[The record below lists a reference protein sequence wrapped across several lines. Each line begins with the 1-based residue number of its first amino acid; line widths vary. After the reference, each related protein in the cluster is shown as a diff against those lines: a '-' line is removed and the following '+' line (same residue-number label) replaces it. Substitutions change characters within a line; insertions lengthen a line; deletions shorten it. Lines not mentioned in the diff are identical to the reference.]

1 MKPSAVVMMHWYS
14 FFESSLATF
23 KLWHYLLRFLDHRDT
38 EGEKARDLLAL
49 LSNNEDRQSL
59 YVKLLFIIDVLRPV
73 HEIQKLLESGEP
85 LLHRMY
91 HIVDVNL
98 QSEMTKYSG
107 DFILSDEVTS
117 VITIL
122 PLNQAEVLRADF
134 KGFGCSLSDK
144 WQATYHCNLSPAI
157 SGPSALWKQV
167 MILDPFLK
175 HT

>member
-1 MKPSAVVMMHWYS
+1 M
-14 FFESSLATF
+14 
-23 KLWHYLLRFLDHRDT
+23 WHYLLRFLDHRDT

-85 LLHRMY
+85 LLHRMN

-98 QSEMTKYSG
+98 
-107 DFILSDEVTS
+107 LLDEVTS